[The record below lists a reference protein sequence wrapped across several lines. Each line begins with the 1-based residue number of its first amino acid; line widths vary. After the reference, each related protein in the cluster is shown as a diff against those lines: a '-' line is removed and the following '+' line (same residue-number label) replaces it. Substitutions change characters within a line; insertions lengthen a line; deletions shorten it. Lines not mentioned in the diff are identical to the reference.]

1 MPSTTSL
8 PQHHEDLV
16 GPGHPAEQ
24 QAAGPPEGAREE
36 IAGDPARE
44 AEDRDEDRH
53 GPRHYRLRRGAP
65 DALRGRWRYRLA
77 TTRTRPPLLR
87 PHGSTIWRRSADEP
101 ARCLPAIDRRAQNGG
116 IAQRTP
122 S

>member
-1 MPSTTSL
+1 MPSTISL

-77 TTRTRPPLLR
+77 TTRTRQAHRVTKPGAPS
-87 PHGSTIWRRSADEP
+87 PT
-101 ARCLPAIDRRAQNGG
+101 ARLDDMETKRG
-116 IAQRTP
+116 
-122 S
+122 